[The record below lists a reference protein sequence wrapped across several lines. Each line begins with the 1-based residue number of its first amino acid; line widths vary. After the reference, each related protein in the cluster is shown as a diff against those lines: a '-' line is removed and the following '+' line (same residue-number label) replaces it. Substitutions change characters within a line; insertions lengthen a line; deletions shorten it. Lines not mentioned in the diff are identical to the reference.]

1 MAYVGAAESLVRHGT
16 LRVPWT
22 YWPEADSTSPLSDL
36 PPAFSVAIAVPLAAG
51 APRVQAARWVMV
63 LGLAVAI
70 GVFAA
75 LAADAAGAAA
85 AALLTGLVPAAPAG
99 RRGETHRRGE
109 PPVLPPPPAPL
120 RPSGSGPRP
129 GGGRAR
135 RRRARYRCLVARP
148 LPERRPL
155 PRRGSLRVTP
165 TARGFGTGRRVL
177 RRRRSVRAPDGRRGH

>member
-1 MAYVGAAESLVRHGT
+1 MSYVGAAESLVRHGT

-22 YWPEADSTSPLSDL
+22 YWPEADSTSSLSDF

-85 AALLTGLVPAAPAG
+85 AALLTGLVLATPAG
-99 RRGETHRRGE
+99 VRV
-109 PPVLPPPPAPL
+109 PPNVVCEAPFL
-120 RPSGSGPRP
+120 S
-129 GGGRAR
+129 
-135 RRRARYRCLVARP
+135 P
-148 LPERRPL
+148 L
-155 PRRGSLRVTP
+155 
-165 TARGFGTGRRVL
+165 
-177 RRRRSVRAPDGRRGH
+177 